1 MRLLL
6 LFSDR
11 GLAAATQGAVQ
22 DLGSLLPALAA
33 ACTQEPRYGGHRPV
47 STEELP
53 ELGDE
58 LANLVKVHSSANIE
72 SFPNLQNLNRLIR
85 RCDPALKDELINLVK
100 VHFSAIIKRFSN
112 LNELRPPF
120 QGMCFCA
127 EGRARDVVKVAYSLK
142 SPGVLKGVSWRTP
155 NPACQHQRAVGAA
168 GQARKDAGLT
178 PQI

>member
-58 LANLVKVHSSANIE
+58 LANLVKVHFSANIGK
-72 SFPNLQNLNRLIR
+72 L
-85 RCDPALKDELINLVK
+85 
-100 VHFSAIIKRFSN
+100 SN
-112 LNELRPPF
+112 LREFRPPF
-120 QGMCFCA
+120 QKMCFCA